1 MTQLITEVQIFIDNI
16 DVENVVKR
24 VYGEEIRLTEQQIS
38 SVLEVVRDDN
48 LVGDYL
54 DEILE
59 QPIADLIEE
68 E

>member
-38 SVLEVVRDDN
+38 SVLEIVRDDN

-59 QPIADLIEE
+59 QPIADIIEE

>member
-38 SVLEVVRDDN
+38 SVLEIVRDDN